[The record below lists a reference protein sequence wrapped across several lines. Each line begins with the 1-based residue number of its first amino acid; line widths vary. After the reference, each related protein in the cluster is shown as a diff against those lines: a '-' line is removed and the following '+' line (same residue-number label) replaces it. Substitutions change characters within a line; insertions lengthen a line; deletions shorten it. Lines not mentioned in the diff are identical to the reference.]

1 MHWNPTLAQAFHP
14 KWPQRLQDGTM
25 ELLLLYYCAPWEK
38 LSAQKR
44 VEAATCDVLLRIL
57 SSVVNI
63 MKCPKSSKI
72 LSFSVIYYRR
82 KKKKGNKL
90 PETRIRQSRV
100 RRRGKKKKAGS
111 MQGLFAYSYETV
123 LHFLLITLT
132 RFSWL
137 SSSIC
142 VTSV

>member
-1 MHWNPTLAQAFHP
+1 MYQTI
-14 KWPQRLQDGTM
+14 KS
-25 ELLLLYYCAPWEK
+25 EK
-38 LSAQKR
+38 
-44 VEAATCDVLLRIL
+44 E
-57 SSVVNI
+57 
-63 MKCPKSSKI
+63 
-72 LSFSVIYYRR
+72 
-82 KKKKGNKL
+82 
-90 PETRIRQSRV
+90 
-100 RRRGKKKKAGS
+100 KKKKAGS